1 MRPVPGNASCS
12 RSASPPIRFVGCRRF
27 VGLRS
32 FLAVSSVASGRIEFV
47 LQAPFGLSVLRTSRS
62 LPVALHLTSRSR
74 SYFQLS
80 GGKLRLR
87 GTFTLLR
94 MFTPKRTRAGTP
106 RPATDASATAF
117 FGAHGVTPPV
127 AGFLALRRCKRT
139 LFQTLPNAVL
149 FLLPLTRFGKIFG
162 RVI

>member
-12 RSASPPIRFVGCRRF
+12 GSASPPIRFLGYRRF
-27 VGLRS
+27 VGLHS
-32 FLAVSSVASGRIEFV
+32 LLAVSSVASGRIEFV
-47 LQAPFGLSVLRTSRS
+47 LQAAFGLSVLRTSRS

-94 MFTPKRTRAGTP
+94 MFTPKRTGAS
-106 RPATDASATAF
+106 RPGSQRFAHSRGPEAF
-117 FGAHGVTPPV
+117 
-127 AGFLALRRCKRT
+127 
-139 LFQTLPNAVL
+139 Q
-149 FLLPLTRFGKIFG
+149 
-162 RVI
+162 RVGPG